1 MACVIYQFLD
11 VLQHVLNVPAHVFID
26 KGNVFNVFY
35 NTLYVVCTFV
45 VSVYNMCNIQCGS

>member
-26 KGNVFNVFY
+26 KGNAFNVFY